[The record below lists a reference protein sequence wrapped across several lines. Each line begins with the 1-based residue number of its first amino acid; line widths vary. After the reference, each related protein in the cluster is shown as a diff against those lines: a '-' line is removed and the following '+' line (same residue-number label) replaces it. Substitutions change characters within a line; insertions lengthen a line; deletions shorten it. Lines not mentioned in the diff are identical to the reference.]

1 MNPGGNPFKFL
12 EALPPEAVARHLSGE
27 MGFVQGAALSLL
39 SPVLS
44 AKIIACLPENQRREV
59 TAAMSK
65 SRQMPRDVL
74 CDIADELQK
83 KLGLPSGAGAG
94 ASGKTGNAALAESLK
109 NLAGMFKKG
118 GEKPAR
124 PAIPPQSPHLPHSP
138 RPLQGGLSPARS
150 AAPAP
155 DRRKSAIDSILS
167 HTRGTPQPAAAVP
180 TGDGR
185 KIDGMALAAH
195 ILREA
200 GSAVRDNV
208 MHELPEL
215 YRRLHERMFDFP
227 DLERSDAAALG
238 RIFTGIDAKI
248 AALALRFASDTLQT
262 KVFAALSSR
271 RADLLRDEMAAA
283 AQNRVKLT
291 AIDEAQ
297 QAVIDYAIHLQKQ
310 GQIVIDPDDPDMV

>member
-12 EALPPEAVARHLSGE
+12 ETLPPEAVARHLSGE

-39 SPVLS
+39 PPVLS

-59 TAAMSK
+59 AAAMSK

-83 KLGLPSGAGAG
+83 KLGLPSGVTPTAQT
-94 ASGKTGNAALAESLK
+94 GKVGGAALADSLK

-124 PAIPPQSPHLPHSP
+124 PAIPPQSSHSP

-150 AAPAP
+150 AAP

-167 HTRGTPQPAAAVP
+167 RKRGEPQPATASA
-180 TGDGR
+180 GDGR
-185 KIDGMALAAH
+185 RIDGMALAAH

-248 AALALRFASDTLQT
+248 AALALRFASETLQA
-262 KVFAALSSR
+262 KVFTALSSR
-271 RADLLRDEMAAA
+271 RADLIRDEMAAA